1 MDAKRAQRLEV
12 ILRYSA
18 GIIFAVLALS
28 GFQTSASTAAM
39 QDLGTSLYHD
49 PVDVS
54 VLWFQSQACM
64 VLPPDNYITNCTTI
78 PSIGATVALTA
89 LLAVVLVA
97 YMIVRKRKT
106 ALSPQAGSTSRL

>member
-18 GIIFAVLALS
+18 GVIFAVLALS
-28 GFQTSASTAAM
+28 GFQTSASTGAM

-49 PVDVS
+49 PVDVY

-64 VLPPDNYITNCTTI
+64 VLPPDNYATNCTTL

-97 YMIVRKRKT
+97 YMLVRKRKT
-106 ALSPQAGSTSRL
+106 ALSPHTGSSSRL

>member
-18 GIIFAVLALS
+18 GVIFAVLALS

-64 VLPPDNYITNCTTI
+64 VVPPDNYVTNCTTL
-78 PSIGATVALTA
+78 PSIGGTLALTV

-97 YMIVRKRKT
+97 YMVVRKRSKVTQNPHT
-106 ALSPQAGSTSRL
+106 ASRL